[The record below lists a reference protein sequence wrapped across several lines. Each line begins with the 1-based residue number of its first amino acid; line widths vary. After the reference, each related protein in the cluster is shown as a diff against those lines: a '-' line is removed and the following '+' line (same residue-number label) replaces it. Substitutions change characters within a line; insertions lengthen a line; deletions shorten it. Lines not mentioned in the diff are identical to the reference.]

1 MKNILGLSHHIWV
14 WHHTLNFS
22 LQSKINS
29 MNVITDF
36 FSNSVHFHELMS
48 GKKISKFWDWHTSG
62 MGFRTKLGPK
72 NSPILTKIGIHIDQT
87 SDYYHAKFY
96 QNRTTL
102 RQLNH
107 RLKLSDFNKILRGN
121 SQKFGLYV
129 YQFSSKSDHFSA
141 LFCSWIGRLGGG
153 RSPKFD
159 RMLQINSNWNGTKD
173 IEFGIYTQNLV
184 FLSKFKNR
192 VCSHAY

>member
-1 MKNILGLSHHIWV
+1 MTFDVGF
-14 WHHTLNFS
+14 TA
-22 LQSKINS
+22 KI
-29 MNVITDF
+29 
-36 FSNSVHFHELMS
+36 
-48 GKKISKFWDWHTSG
+48 
-62 MGFRTKLGPK
+62 GPK
-72 NSPILTKIGIHIDQT
+72 NGPILMKIGIHTDQT

-141 LFCSWIGRLGGG
+141 LFCS
-153 RSPKFD
+153 
-159 RMLQINSNWNGTKD
+159 
-173 IEFGIYTQNLV
+173 
-184 FLSKFKNR
+184 
-192 VCSHAY
+192 